1 MNQEYMKEK
10 PVLPLILSMSTPMML
25 SMLVQSLYNIIDSIF
40 VAKIGEDALAAVSL
54 VYPLQNLITALTVGF
69 GVGMNARIAFYLG
82 AGEKEKADTATSQG
96 IFLGTVHGI
105 LVTIAGL
112 FFAPA
117 SIVAKVYGG
126 DYKYAAMLTVVST
139 LCFKSK
145 SDVS

>member
-69 GVGMNARIAFYLG
+69 
-82 AGEKEKADTATSQG
+82 
-96 IFLGTVHGI
+96 
-105 LVTIAGL
+105 
-112 FFAPA
+112 
-117 SIVAKVYGG
+117 
-126 DYKYAAMLTVVST
+126 
-139 LCFKSK
+139 
-145 SDVS
+145 

>member
-69 GVGMNARIAFYLG
+69 GV
-82 AGEKEKADTATSQG
+82 
-96 IFLGTVHGI
+96 
-105 LVTIAGL
+105 
-112 FFAPA
+112 
-117 SIVAKVYGG
+117 
-126 DYKYAAMLTVVST
+126 
-139 LCFKSK
+139 
-145 SDVS
+145 

>member
-96 IFLGTVHGI
+96 IFL
-105 LVTIAGL
+105 
-112 FFAPA
+112 
-117 SIVAKVYGG
+117 
-126 DYKYAAMLTVVST
+126 
-139 LCFKSK
+139 
-145 SDVS
+145 

>member
-82 AGEKEKADTATSQG
+82 AGKRKSRYGNFAGNFLRNRAWNISHDRGTFLCTG
-96 IFLGTVHGI
+96 IF
-105 LVTIAGL
+105 
-112 FFAPA
+112 
-117 SIVAKVYGG
+117 KNVYTG
-126 DYKYAAMLTVVST
+126 
-139 LCFKSK
+139 
-145 SDVS
+145 

>member
-82 AGEKEKADTATSQG
+82 AGEKEKSRYGNFAGNFLRNRAWNISHDRGTFLCTG
-96 IFLGTVHGI
+96 IF
-105 LVTIAGL
+105 
-112 FFAPA
+112 
-117 SIVAKVYGG
+117 KNVYTG
-126 DYKYAAMLTVVST
+126 
-139 LCFKSK
+139 
-145 SDVS
+145 